1 MDLSELF
8 VSHKQVDNVDFDESV
23 APSTSTMWGDLARV
37 RSLLQQMSTPLPE
50 PELPE
55 VVYDKSSIP
64 GVYSWVVASEKE
76 DYDGDSPTN
85 LGWKVK
91 FGTKTEPID
100 NTSVYNAAVSA
111 TNLNRTFN
119 TTSRSG
125 SVIPLPE
132 QPTKQSSTTPA
143 KSTQQTTRKYESLAQ
158 KRRSPHYATFRQ
170 ELDKFI
176 ELHPEY
182 SDIKEHLDYLA
193 SLESTYKQNAS
204 NAAGSGAL
212 GWFQFTDGTRK
223 MYSSKSRV
231 DFASD
236 AQEQLL
242 AAAKYYRNLQ
252 RDLKRWGGDPNDF
265 ANMYGMWWRP
275 QSQKDFMK
283 DPNYDYVTQW
293 GESFRDV
300 RQKAV
305 DLLA

>member
-1 MDLSELF
+1 MNLSELF
-8 VSHKQVDNVDFDESV
+8 VSHKQVENVDFDDSV
-23 APSTSTMWGDLARV
+23 DPITSPMLTDLARV
-37 RSLLQQMSTPLPE
+37 RTLLKPTPE
-50 PELPE
+50 SLPE
-55 VVYDKSSIP
+55 VEYDTSSIP
-64 GVYSWVVASEKE
+64 GVYSWVVASEQ
-76 DYDGDSPTN
+76 DGYGGNSPTN

-91 FGTKTEPID
+91 FGTKTE
-100 NTSVYNAAVSA
+100 SM
-111 TNLNRTFN
+111 
-119 TTSRSG
+119 
-125 SVIPLPE
+125 
-132 QPTKQSSTTPA
+132 PTG
-143 KSTQQTTRKYESLAQ
+143 STQQTTKKYESLAK
-158 KRRSPHYATFRQ
+158 KRQSPYYKTFRQ

-176 ELHPEY
+176 ESRPEY
-182 SDIKEHLDYLA
+182 GDIKEHLDYLA

-223 MYSSKSRV
+223 QYSNKSRV

-252 RDLKRWGGDPNDF
+252 NSLKLWGGDPNDF
-265 ANMYGMWWRP
+265 ASMYGMWWRP

-300 RQKAV
+300 RQKAI